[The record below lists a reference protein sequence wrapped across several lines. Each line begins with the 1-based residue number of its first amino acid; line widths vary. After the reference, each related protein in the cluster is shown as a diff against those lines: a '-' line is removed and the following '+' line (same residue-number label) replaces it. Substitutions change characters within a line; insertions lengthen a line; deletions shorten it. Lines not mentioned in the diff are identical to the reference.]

1 MKILLIDDDPDI
13 LLIVSFSLQKHGGHT
28 VIKAANASDGF
39 SKAKDHQ
46 PEAVILD
53 YLLPDETGTE
63 LLARLHQLPE
73 LNKTKF
79 IFLTGKSKP
88 EEIDE
93 LLKTGVAA
101 VITKPFQPEDMAEAV
116 NSILVQ

>member
-28 VIKAANASDGF
+28 VIKAASASEGF
-39 SKAKDHQ
+39 SQAKHHQ
-46 PEAVILD
+46 PDAIILD
-53 YLLPDETGTE
+53 YLLPDETGID

-73 LNKTKF
+73 LEKTKF
-79 IFLTGKSKP
+79 IFLTGRSKP

-93 LLKTGVAA
+93 LLNAGVTA
-101 VITKPFQPEDMAEAV
+101 VITKPFQPEEMAEAV
-116 NSILVQ
+116 NSILIQ